1 MNRLAL
7 AELALER
14 SDRVLEVGFGGGD
27 LLADILDATDGAVCG
42 ADVSEAMVERA
53 RRRFR
58 HEAGRLNLVLA
69 SAEAL
74 PFPDGSIDK
83 AVSLNSLY
91 FWPDPAGALAEMARL
106 VRPGGRLLLCF
117 EPPDEL
123 SKWPGSRFGF
133 RMFEVDEV
141 KALMESAG
149 FGKVRTRWG
158 EGRKPDRFCCLSGE
172 RRGANG

>member
-14 SDRVLEVGFGGGD
+14 HDRVLEIGFGGGD
-27 LLADILDATDGAVCG
+27 LLADILTATDGEVFG
-42 ADVSEAMVERA
+42 ADVSEAMLERA

-58 HEAGRLNLVLA
+58 REAGRLTLLLA
-69 SAEAL
+69 SAETL
-74 PFPDGSIDK
+74 PLADGSIDK

-91 FWPDPAGALAEMARL
+91 FWPDPAAALTELARL
-106 VRPGGRLLLCF
+106 VRPGGRLILCF

-123 SKWPGSRFGF
+123 RKWPGSRFGF

-141 KALMESAG
+141 MALMEGAG
-149 FGKVRTRWG
+149 FSPIRTVWG
-158 EGRKPDRFCCLSGE
+158 HGRKPDRFCCLSGK